1 MKRTTA
7 LNAKKGFNNIAVNIL
22 SQVITLILG
31 IIIPRLVLVNLGSEA
46 NGLLTSINQVLVY
59 VALLEAG
66 VGTASLQALYG
77 PVAKEDQDSISS
89 ILAATDRFYKRTGRG
104 YFAVVLLL
112 TFVFPFTITSELPRK
127 TIMAVMFLS
136 GMPGAINYYFLG
148 KFTILLQAEG
158 KSYIATGLT
167 TVIHVFTSIS
177 KIILLLHGFGVVEL
191 QIMYLVFHL
200 VQVAFILLYMK
211 RHYTWL
217 DLSVKPDY
225 DAIAQSKNALV
236 HQVSTLIFK
245 NTDVLV
251 LTYFCGLKA
260 VSVYSMY
267 SMLFGMVETLIN
279 NFSGANFILGQTFQT
294 DRKRFLK
301 LHDAFELYNM
311 ALTFSLF
318 CIAGLFIL
326 PFMTLYTS
334 GVTDVNYVDPALP
347 YLFIAVSLLSKG
359 RTSSNQAINYAGHFK
374 QTQWRSMFESC
385 INLTVSLI
393 AVNRFGIYG
402 VLIGTIAALLYR
414 TNDMILYANRRILN
428 RSPWITYRRWLL
440 NAALFVVVTV
450 VGMRFFAGVALD
462 TYPKIIFWAAVSCIV
477 VLPLF
482 FAVVSLFDRET
493 WRFARDLLTPYVKR
507 VLRKT

>member
-1 MKRTTA
+1 M
-7 LNAKKGFNNIAVNIL
+7 
-22 SQVITLILG
+22 
-31 IIIPRLVLVNLGSEA
+31 
-46 NGLLTSINQVLVY
+46 
-59 VALLEAG
+59 LEG
-66 VGTASLQALYG
+66 
-77 PVAKEDQDSISS
+77 
-89 ILAATDRFYKRTGRG
+89 
-104 YFAVVLLL
+104 
-112 TFVFPFTITSELPRK
+112 
-127 TIMAVMFLS
+127 
-136 GMPGAINYYFLG
+136 
-148 KFTILLQAEG
+148 
-158 KSYIATGLT
+158 
-167 TVIHVFTSIS
+167 
-177 KIILLLHGFGVVEL
+177 
-191 QIMYLVFHL
+191 
-200 VQVAFILLYMK
+200 
-211 RHYTWL
+211 
-217 DLSVKPDY
+217 
-225 DAIAQSKNALV
+225 
-236 HQVSTLIFK
+236 
-245 NTDVLV
+245 
-251 LTYFCGLKA
+251 
-260 VSVYSMY
+260 
-267 SMLFGMVETLIN
+267 
-279 NFSGANFILGQTFQT
+279 
-294 DRKRFLK
+294 
-301 LHDAFELYNM
+301 FELYNM

-326 PFMTLYTS
+326 PFMALYTS
-334 GVTDVNYVDPALP
+334 GVTDVNYVDPVLP

-374 QTQWRSMFESC
+374 QTQWRSMFESF

-450 VGMRFFAGVALD
+450 VGKRFFAGVALD